1 MINKI
6 LLRAI
11 MAAAFRGTTAQES
24 IMLVDAPQY
33 TKYFWG
39 DIKEIAG
46 RPLKLIERSPYDGS
60 CLCMCEKG
68 LVDVDHRDI
77 RRMNA

>member
-6 LLRAI
+6 LLQAI
-11 MAAAFRGTTAQES
+11 MAAAFFGTAVQEN
-24 IMLVDAPQY
+24 IMLVDAPQH
-33 TKYFWG
+33 TKYYWG

-46 RPLKLIERSPYDGS
+46 KPLKLVERSPYDGD

-77 RRMNA
+77 KRTNA